1 MKSFSLLF
9 FTQTATKKF
18 DLIANWASI
27 IPAEDLVLFRTSKK
41 KNWLGPFV
49 RLSVNKKV
57 HTCIVRETWKIL
69 WKYQKFFEKNQ
80 LGPSVC
86 LLVIKKVHTCF
97 EKTVQNREKCLFF
110 FFQTRYFSSSY
121 SKQPQGVPQS
131 IQRSIIR
138 LLELLLDSKMYPS
151 ES

>member
-1 MKSFSLLF
+1 MCQNIVNFVIFWMFFFEILLLSFLSVCP
-9 FTQTATKKF
+9 
-18 DLIANWASI
+18 S
-27 IPAEDLVLFRTSKK
+27 
-41 KNWLGPFV
+41 V

-69 WKYQKFFEKNQ
+69 WKYRKFFEKNQ

-86 LLVIKKVHTCF
+86 LFVIKKVHTCF

-138 LLELLLDSKMYPS
+138 LLELLLDSKMFPS

>member
-1 MKSFSLLF
+1 MCQNIVNFVIFWMFFFEILLLLF
-9 FTQTATKKF
+9 
-18 DLIANWASI
+18 LSVC
-27 IPAEDLVLFRTSKK
+27 PS
-41 KNWLGPFV
+41 V

-69 WKYQKFFEKNQ
+69 WKYRKFFEKNQ

-110 FFQTRYFSSSY
+110 FFQTRYFSSSH
-121 SKQPQGVPQS
+121 SKQPQGVSQS
-131 IQRSIIR
+131 IRISIRR
-138 LLELLLDSKMYPS
+138 LLEPLLDSKTFHS

>member
-1 MKSFSLLF
+1 MCQNIVNFVIFWMFFFEILLLSFLSVCP
-9 FTQTATKKF
+9 
-18 DLIANWASI
+18 S
-27 IPAEDLVLFRTSKK
+27 
-41 KNWLGPFV
+41 V

-69 WKYQKFFEKNQ
+69 WKYRKFFEKNQ

-86 LLVIKKVHTCF
+86 LFVIKKVHTCL
-97 EKTVQNREKCLFF
+97 VRENCPKQRKMSLF
-110 FFQTRYFSSSY
+110 FFQTRYFSSSH
-121 SKQPQGVPQS
+121 SKQPQGVSQS

-138 LLELLLDSKMYPS
+138 LLEPLLDSKTFHS

>member
-1 MKSFSLLF
+1 MCQNIVNFVIFWMFFFEILLLSFLSVCP
-9 FTQTATKKF
+9 
-18 DLIANWASI
+18 S
-27 IPAEDLVLFRTSKK
+27 
-41 KNWLGPFV
+41 V

-97 EKTVQNREKCLFF
+97 EKTVQNREKCLYF

>member
-1 MKSFSLLF
+1 MFFFEILLLLF
-9 FTQTATKKF
+9 
-18 DLIANWASI
+18 LSVC
-27 IPAEDLVLFRTSKK
+27 PS
-41 KNWLGPFV
+41 V

-110 FFQTRYFSSSY
+110 FSNQIFFVKLLKTTTRCATIY
-121 SKQPQGVPQS
+121 SKKYHTSFRITV
-131 IQRSIIR
+131 R
-138 LLELLLDSKMYPS
+138 LKNVSLRILEKVLKFCYVNVHWTSDICLLYIALF
-151 ES
+151 

>member
-1 MKSFSLLF
+1 MCQNIVNFVIFWMFFFEILLLSFLSVCP
-9 FTQTATKKF
+9 
-18 DLIANWASI
+18 S
-27 IPAEDLVLFRTSKK
+27 
-41 KNWLGPFV
+41 V

-57 HTCIVRETWKIL
+57 HTCIVRETCKIL

-80 LGPSVC
+80 LGSSVC